1 MSFYTPQ
8 FTTNANYRCLQ
19 FPSREGSA
27 KALPTAKH
35 WIGVCS
41 LILILVTFS
50 KIVKAQDYQ
59 KIARIDTVAKLATV
73 DNFGNVFVVTPTN
86 ELLKFNPKGKFL
98 WNYTNNNFGE
108 ISQLDVTD
116 PLRVILYYANFQ
128 QIIVLN
134 NNLSEIS
141 RYSFAQN
148 PNVQITLIASANN
161 NGFWVYDQMNRE
173 LKKLTNYFAD
183 DIKSGNIYQRDGLDL
198 QADFMLSDDQNVYL
212 NDTLQGIR
220 IFDQYGNFIK
230 SAVIYPKKGFEVNGN
245 LIYYF
250 DKNKLMSYNLVSFD
264 LQEVKLPVGGSFSN
278 VLLRYNRLLILDE
291 KGLTLWAVKNH

>member
-1 MSFYTPQ
+1 MKNRHFRYFFGCFVVLSF
-8 FTTNANYRCLQ
+8 F
-19 FPSREGSA
+19 FFA
-27 KALPTAKH
+27 KAR
-35 WIGVCS
+35 
-41 LILILVTFS
+41 
-50 KIVKAQDYQ
+50 AQDYQ
-59 KIARIDTVAKLATV
+59 KIARIDTVAKMATV
-73 DNFGNVFVVTPTN
+73 DNFGNVFIVTPSN
-86 ELLKFNPKGKFL
+86 ELLKFNPQGKFL

-128 QIIVLN
+128 EIIVLN

-148 PNVQITLIASANN
+148 PEVQITLVASANN
-161 NGFWVYDQMNRE
+161 NGFWVYDQLNRE

-183 DIKSGNIYQRDGLDL
+183 DIRSGNIYQRDGLDL
-198 QADFMLSDDQNVYL
+198 QADFMLTDDQSVYL

-230 SAVIYPKKGFEVNGN
+230 SAVIYPKKGFEVDGN

-250 DKNKLMSYNLVSFD
+250 DNGKLMSYNIISFD
-264 LQEVKLPVGGSFSN
+264 LREVKLPVEGNFWN
-278 VLLRYNRLLILDE
+278 VLLYYHRLLILDE
-291 KGLTLWAVKNH
+291 KGLTLWAVKNN